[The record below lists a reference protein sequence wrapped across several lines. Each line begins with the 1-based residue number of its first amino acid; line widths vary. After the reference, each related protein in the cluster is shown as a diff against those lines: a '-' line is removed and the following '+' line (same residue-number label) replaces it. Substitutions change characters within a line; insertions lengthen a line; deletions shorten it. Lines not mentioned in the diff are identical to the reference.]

1 MALNTA
7 HLDRIEETLRSTDL
21 NLDEVSQLN
30 RNHINLNFTRGAA
43 IAQLD
48 LLEAL
53 RAINDADGDEV
64 RIAETLDTLQDKVSK
79 YRDQYTYTL
88 YWRTGDVQEVYGP
101 DISAAMNNAGIGA
114 GALGVLDF
122 YDHGPDIGKYSWDA
136 DDREW
141 KTNDE

>member
-21 NLDEVSQLN
+21 NLDEVSQLD
-30 RNHINLNFTRGAA
+30 RNHVNLNFTRGAA

-53 RAINDADGDEV
+53 HAINDADDEI
-64 RIAETLDTLQDKVSK
+64 RIEEVLYALQDKVSK

-122 YDHGPDIGKYSWDA
+122 YDHGPNIGKYTWDA
-136 DDREW
+136 EAREW
-141 KTNDE
+141 KSNDE